1 MKHYSVKPTESRQE
15 MLHAIEASLLLGFQT
30 VQAKFP
36 VITDAEGDVLPGNPD
51 EIQKLWNLT
60 GMNPPEEY
68 VPASE
73 HAGEV
78 FDLEFRRKKGL
89 EYLFFKGELLKD
101 ENQDLLPDHL
111 NVKLV
116 LPEQMDRG
124 ILLSACNLAFRLGME
139 TTKYEG
145 SIIASE
151 DYEGNVILLEGGSIP
166 QIRYEEDGDR
176 VKIHITGSG
185 EELLQFTAE
194 LCNSFP
200 SLNVMRSWRDALMDM
215 VDDFVLRGKD
225 GQLAAAHMISKDG
238 QEACTVYGAPDIEER
253 QKEALEN
260 CTFYNYKSGRKMY
273 EKVYDLPWEVD
284 TFRTILKEKVYP
296 KLQAGSSVKVEAA
309 LSESPEYRAVLTESI
324 KEELH
329 QLGCS
334 QTEVKIACAYKQ
346 GFSWLTEQVIPK
358 LQGEQAG
365 KIRKMEIYF
374 KPFLPEGETEWV
386 DENGATPSYHNLKAE
401 NPEKWYDLPIRYLQE
416 LYPVMDV
423 LQKELELAEE
433 QIVFL
438 PYEGKDDLTY
448 LCKVYDE
455 AENLLL
461 EETQKVYC
469 SERPYL
475 DEYPG
480 LGKVHPST
488 GFVRVEVD
496 GKEAIFQT
504 IRTDLE
510 EVWEIYQTEV
520 LPDCRRYI
528 EKKHNGSVKA
538 ENQPLF
544 YKLLLDVSVS
554 EPDYRVG
561 CREDMISSLDA
572 LHEDMYF
579 TGSDYFKN
587 YGIHHGDG
595 MLDAPGLILPEIHNT
610 EGEKPKFRV
619 VLYEPLKKKAC
630 VMQED
635 QIVLEQRGRQTAQ
648 AWISMIG
655 WKQGKLQ
662 YTIQTEGVEE
672 QFLKSYAELLEKK
685 VLSIAEKLGCCEVVF
700 RDEQGNA
707 FSAKTEE
714 VSVKKNGRIEEIDL
728 LENELIGYE
737 DYLKI
742 IEKLKEIPQIEV
754 FETATSY
761 SGRKIYAIW
770 LKPEMEGYLSM
781 TKRVSMLPSEIINAR
796 HHANEVSSTNASFI
810 LLKKLLTEETYQ
822 DLPNKLNLILVPMEN
837 VDGAAIHYELQKE
850 HPYWKFHVARFNS
863 LGKEFYHEHFK
874 PDSLHT
880 EAMGLSRL
888 YERFVPDIVV
898 DNHGVP
904 SHEWEQQF
912 SGYTSPS
919 YKGFWLPRSLLYGY
933 FWYVT
938 NPEYSGNYSVNQ
950 VMQDVIADRIAEDPV
965 MTKWNLE
972 WSRQFEKYAHAW
984 LPKLFP
990 AEYYKDMINY
1000 WIPFAADPNHRYPSI
1015 RYPWITTVAYTSEVA
1030 DETAQ
1035 GEYLNL
1041 CARAHVAHDE
1051 ATLQMLME
1059 AKNYVKCSCN
1069 HTGEE
1074 IFTEYNRQRP
1084 MVVTYSE
1091 K

>member
-1 MKHYSVKPTESRQE
+1 MKHYRVKNTGSRQE
-15 MLHAIEASLLLGFQT
+15 LLSAIDASLLLGFQT
-30 VQAKFP
+30 VHAQFP
-36 VITDAEGDVLPGNPD
+36 VITDAEGELLPGSQS
-51 EIQKLWNLT
+51 EIQKLWKLKGT
-60 GMNPPEEY
+60 MSPEDY
-68 VPASE
+68 VSASE

-78 FDLEFRRKKGL
+78 FDLEFRKKTGL
-89 EYLFFKGELLKD
+89 EYLFLKGRLLKD
-101 ENQDLLPDHL
+101 DNHDLLPDKL
-111 NVKLV
+111 DVKFV
-116 LPEQMDRG
+116 LPEQIERG
-124 ILLSACNLAFRLGME
+124 MLLSACNLAFRFGME
-139 TTKYEG
+139 TTRYEG
-145 SIIASE
+145 SLIAQNG
-151 DYEGNVILLEGGSIP
+151 YKGNVILFEEGEVP
-166 QIRYEEDGDR
+166 QIQYDEDDGQI
-176 VKIHITGSG
+176 KISIQGKG
-185 EELLQFTAE
+185 EALLQFTAE

-200 SLNVMRSWRDALMDM
+200 QLNVMKSWRDALMDM

-225 GQLAAAHMISKDG
+225 GQLAAAHMISKGNQDS
-238 QEACTVYGAPDIEER
+238 CVLYGAPDIEKK
-253 QKEALEN
+253 QKEYLSN
-260 CTFYNYKSGRKMY
+260 TTFYNYRSGRKIY
-273 EKVYDLPWEVD
+273 EKVYKLPWEAD
-284 TFRTILKEKVYP
+284 TFQTILREKIYP
-296 KLQAGSSVKVEAA
+296 VIKNVHFVKVEGA
-309 LSESPEYRAVLTESI
+309 LSESLQCRI
-324 KEELH
+324 KLKNAIEDELYK
-329 QLGCS
+329 LGCES
-334 QTEVKIACAYKQ
+334 VEVNIACAYKQ
-346 GFSWLTEQVIPK
+346 GFSWLTEQIIPK
-358 LQGEQAG
+358 IQKEQ
-365 KIRKMEIYF
+365 KDSIHKMEIYF

-386 DENGATPSYHNLKAE
+386 DENGATPSYHNLNAE

-423 LQKELELAEE
+423 IQKELDLTEE

-438 PYEGKDDLTY
+438 PYEGEQNITY
-448 LCKVYDE
+448 LCKVYGESDK
-455 AENLLL
+455 LLL

-488 GFVRVEVD
+488 GYIRVEVD
-496 GKEAIFQT
+496 EEEILFQT

-528 EKKHNGSVKA
+528 ETKHNGSVKA
-538 ENQPLF
+538 ENQPFF

-587 YGIHHGDG
+587 YGIHHSDG

-610 EGEKPKFRV
+610 EGESPRFRV
-619 VLYEPLKKKAC
+619 VLYEPLRAKAC
-630 VMQED
+630 VMKDEQ
-635 QIVLEQRGRQTAQ
+635 VLLEQTNRENAQ
-648 AWISMIG
+648 AWLSEIS
-655 WKQGKLQ
+655 WKNGTLQ
-662 YTIQTEGVEE
+662 YIVQTEGVENY
-672 QFLKSYAELLEKK
+672 FLESYAYLAEKK
-685 VLSIAEKLGCCEVVF
+685 VLSIADKLGNCEVIF
-700 RDEQGNA
+700 RDLEGNSY
-707 FSAKTEE
+707 SAKLEE
-714 VSVKKNGRIEEIDL
+714 ESVKKNGRIEEIDL

-742 IEKLKEIPQIEV
+742 IDKLKQVPQIEV

-770 LKPEMEGYLSM
+770 LKPETEGYLSM
-781 TKRVSMLPSEIINAR
+781 TKRISMLPSEIINAR

-810 LLKKLLTEETYQ
+810 LLKELLTEEKYR
-822 DLPNKLNLILVPMEN
+822 DLPEKLNLILVPMEN

-874 PDSLHT
+874 PDTLHS

-888 YERFVPDIVV
+888 YERFAPDIVV

-938 NPEYSGNYSVNQ
+938 NPEYSGNYAVNQ
-950 VMQDVIADRIAEDPV
+950 VMQDVIADRIAEDPI

-1051 ATLQMLME
+1051 ATIQMLMD
-1059 AKNYVKCSCN
+1059 AKNYVKCKCN
-1069 HTGEE
+1069 HTVQE

>member
-1 MKHYSVKPTESRQE
+1 MKHYRVKNTGSRQE
-15 MLHAIEASLLLGFQT
+15 LLSAIDASLLLGFQT
-30 VQAKFP
+30 VHAQFP
-36 VITDAEGDVLPGNPD
+36 VITDAEGELLPGSQS
-51 EIQKLWNLT
+51 EIQKLWNLKGT
-60 GMNPPEEY
+60 MSPEDY
-68 VPASE
+68 VSASE

-78 FDLEFRRKKGL
+78 FDLEFRKKTGL
-89 EYLFFKGELLKD
+89 EYLFLKGRLLKD
-101 ENQDLLPDHL
+101 DNHDLLPDKL
-111 NVKLV
+111 DVKLV
-116 LPEQMDRG
+116 LPEQIERG
-124 ILLSACNLAFRLGME
+124 MLLSACNLAFRFGME
-139 TTKYEG
+139 TTRYEG
-145 SIIASE
+145 SLIAQNG
-151 DYEGNVILLEGGSIP
+151 YKGNVILFEEGEVP
-166 QIRYEEDGDR
+166 QIQYDEDDGQI
-176 VKIHITGSG
+176 KICIQGKG
-185 EELLQFTAE
+185 EALLQFTAE

-200 SLNVMRSWRDALMDM
+200 QLNVMKSWRDALMDM

-225 GQLAAAHMISKDG
+225 GQLAAAHMISKEG
-238 QEACTVYGAPDIEER
+238 QEACTVYGTPDIEDR
-253 QKEALEN
+253 QKDAMKN
-260 CTFYNYKSGRKMY
+260 CTLYNYRSGRKMY
-273 EKVYDLPWEVD
+273 EKLYDLPWEVD
-284 TFRTILKEKVYP
+284 TFRAILKEKVYP
-296 KLQAGSSVKVEAA
+296 NLQKDSSVKVEAA
-309 LSESPEYRAVLTESI
+309 LSESPKYREALTEEI
-324 KEELH
+324 KEELL
-329 QLGCS
+329 QSGS
-334 QTEVKIACAYKQ
+334 RQAEVRIACAYKQ
-346 GFSWLTEQVIPK
+346 GFSWLSEQVVPK
-358 LQGEQAG
+358 LQKEQTD
-365 KIRKMEIYF
+365 RVQKMEIYF
-374 KPFLPEGETEWV
+374 KPFLPKGETEWV
-386 DENGATPSYHNLKAE
+386 DENGATPSYHNLNAE

-423 LQKELELAEE
+423 IQKELDLSEE

-438 PYEGKDDLTY
+438 PYEGEEDITY
-448 LCKVYDE
+448 LCKAYGE
-455 AENLLL
+455 AEQVLL

-488 GFVRVEVD
+488 GYIRVEVD
-496 GKEAIFQT
+496 GEEVLFRT
-504 IRTDLE
+504 IQTDLE
-510 EVWEIYQTEV
+510 EIWDIYQREV

-528 EKKHNGSVKA
+528 EEKHKGCVKA
-538 ENQPLF
+538 ENQPFF

-610 EGEKPKFRV
+610 EGKRPKFRV

-630 VMQED
+630 VIKDD
-635 QIVLEQRGRQTAQ
+635 QVVMEQSGREHAQ
-648 AWISMIG
+648 AWLSTIG
-655 WKQGKLQ
+655 WNQGKLQ
-662 YTIQTEGVEE
+662 YTIQTENVAE
-672 QFLKSYAELLEKK
+672 QFLQSYVKLIEKK
-685 VLSIAEKLGCCEVVF
+685 VLSISDKLGFCEVIF
-700 RDEQGNA
+700 RDEEGNT
-707 FSAKTEE
+707 F
-714 VSVKKNGRIEEIDL
+714 SVKVEEPLVEKNGRIDEINL
-728 LENELIGYE
+728 SENELIGYE
-737 DYLKI
+737 DYLEI
-742 IEKLKEIPQIEV
+742 MEQLKKVPQIEV

-770 LKPEMEGYLSM
+770 LKPKMDGYLSM
-781 TKRVSMLPSEIINAR
+781 TKRLSMLPSEIINAR

-810 LLKKLLTEETYQ
+810 LLKELLTEEKYRE
-822 DLPNKLNLILVPMEN
+822 LPEKMNLILVPMEN

-863 LGKEFYHEHFK
+863 LGKEFYYEHFK
-874 PDSLHT
+874 PDSLHA

-938 NPEYSGNYSVNQ
+938 NPEYSGNYAVNQ
-950 VMQDVIADRIAEDPV
+950 VMQDVIADRIAEDPI

-1051 ATLQMLME
+1051 ATIQMLMD
-1059 AKNYVKCSCN
+1059 AKNYVKCRCN
-1069 HTGEE
+1069 HTVQE